1 MNKGFPVLHKKG
13 IVSPNVEMTPFV
25 FNSKLYRLESM
36 DKCHCAKQ
44 NETRHLSHAIIR
56 DVESGKVISKL
67 GVGH

>member
-1 MNKGFPVLHKKG
+1 
-13 IVSPNVEMTPFV
+13 MTPFV